1 MYVYFFNYEN
11 FFININNECMLLE
24 LCFIKLNLN
33 RINVY
38 YFLNFF
44 IKFFKEWELVV
55 VFFLVYIIDKR

>member
-44 IKFFKEWELVV
+44 IKFFKE
-55 VFFLVYIIDKR
+55 

>member
-1 MYVYFFNYEN
+1 MYVYFLNYEN
-11 FFININNECMLLE
+11 FFININNECMLFE
-24 LCFIKLNLN
+24 LWFIKLNLN

>member
-1 MYVYFFNYEN
+1 MYVYFLNYEN